1 MPAIDELEQRLED
14 QLSKVRSQKALALRR
29 IAAVEAFDPA
39 LLPPPPAGAA
49 PQDLAAIFDD
59 RFLATLDPSSGRPRA
74 AKLAKL
80 LVEECPGVYSF
91 PLLKAEFCA
100 NLVETGHQFAEYVE
114 ANEIERLVGQDRPK
128 MLDLMQ
134 LAWLNDLLLDAVI
147 NPLAHMTMQ
156 EELQGEPL
164 DFRHG
169 YIVGYGPLLRPA
181 EDAPASGASMN
192 SGGDRAGGGDG
203 SGGEGNT
210 HGLAE
215 TPKEAGGSQRRHTRD
230 HLIPHSDDAEAT
242 LNVALRSL

>member
-1 MPAIDELEQRLED
+1 MPGCAF
-14 QLSKVRSQKALALRR
+14 LS
-29 IAAVEAFDPA
+29 AAQ
-39 LLPPPPAGAA
+39 G
-49 PQDLAAIFDD
+49 
-59 RFLATLDPSSGRPRA
+59 S
-74 AKLAKL
+74 
-80 LVEECPGVYSF
+80 
-91 PLLKAEFCA
+91 A
-100 NLVETGHQFAEYVE
+100 NIVETGHQFPEYVE

-134 LAWLNDLLLDAVI
+134 LSWLNDLLLDVVM